1 MARLMGPTMSSIS
14 TSESRKVDPFFFSGG
29 GRGRG
34 AWTNNGMRDSFAH
47 DGSVSPVLGVLQ
59 IDQVSLF
66 LLLFRN
72 ILRRKTRD

>member
-14 TSESRKVDPFFFSGG
+14 TSESRKVDPFFFGWG
-29 GRGRG
+29 GR